1 AVIALE
7 AKALEPSLPRG
18 AKETDRS
25 LFDGP
30 GRSARHVERRRS
42 RGAPLRR
49 WQKETDRSLLVAHI
63 TSPSWAERPEK
74 ETVRSHPRLEG
85 DGRPL
90 GRRPVLRGRAGA
102 RPRSPGPPET
112 LVLPKS

>member
-1 AVIALE
+1 VEMWHDRATTAARCSGGARAVIALG

-49 WQKETDRSLLVAHI
+49 WRKETDRSLLVAHI
-63 TSPSWAERPEK
+63 TSPSRAERPK
-74 ETVRSHPRLEG
+74 RARS
-85 DGRPL
+85 
-90 GRRPVLRGRAGA
+90 VSSSARG
-102 RPRSPGPPET
+102 
-112 LVLPKS
+112 